1 VPRFGGAPW
10 HHRPVGPTENG
21 AGTTR
26 VDGAEWTGYV
36 LVTPLVLCLAGVGL
50 LPDYPAQELAE
61 RAAIAWGAVLLAG
74 AGAVHWG
81 LALAGRLSP
90 PRVGFGGALVAA
102 LTAAAA
108 ILAGGQRGLAL
119 LVVGGGGF
127 WLYEHR
133 VLGPQLP
140 AAYLSLR
147 RHVALASGLLLALT
161 MFVSDAA
168 GLG

>member
-1 VPRFGGAPW
+1 
-10 HHRPVGPTENG
+10 VGSTENG

-26 VDGAEWTGYV
+26 LEVAEWSGYL

-50 LPDYPAQELAE
+50 LPSYAGQELAQ
-61 RAAIAWGAVLLAG
+61 RAAIAWGAMLLAG

-81 LALAGRLSP
+81 LVLAGRLSP
-90 PRVGFGGALVAA
+90 PRAGFGGALGAA
-102 LTAAAA
+102 LAAAA
-108 ILAGGQRGLAL
+108 AVLVGGQHGLAL

-133 VLGPQLP
+133 ALGSQLP
-140 AAYLSLR
+140 PAYLALR
-147 RHVALASGLLLALT
+147 RHVALASALLLALV

-168 GLG
+168 GLT